1 MPMRN
6 QAVPEELIPKWI
18 REEEKQRNKL
28 VKEFKQNM
36 HNLYDKRKDHQ
47 KVDLTIEIKITFK

>member
-1 MPMRN
+1 MRN